1 MMYCSCAKSNILY
14 FVIALSDKIFVYLL
28 ADWKGNKSMEWL
40 EENGYESNYSVRFL
54 AFSIFPILDIFLI
67 ITFHFDWSSNDI
79 STILPYFFRSLVMC
93 EWNFISIHFQERGK
107 CQGLIPKLKKNY
119 CLHIMNHKF
128 IWDVANKNWVF
139 VKWSN
144 FFRGN
149 TLNLMHHLLV
159 FNDVTCV
166 YLIEQLVVNKH
177 SDMS

>member
-1 MMYCSCAKSNILY
+1 MYYSCAKSNILY
-14 FVIALSDKIFVYLL
+14 FVISLSDKIFVCLL
-28 ADWKGNKSMEWL
+28 VDWKGNKSIEWL

-67 ITFHFDWSSNDI
+67 ITFHFDWTSNDI

-128 IWDVANKNWVF
+128 IWDVANKIGFSWNEAISLEVILWTLCTTFSFSMMQLVCT
-139 VKWSN
+139 WSN
-144 FFRGN
+144 N
-149 TLNLMHHLLV
+149 W
-159 FNDVTCV
+159 
-166 YLIEQLVVNKH
+166 
-177 SDMS
+177 